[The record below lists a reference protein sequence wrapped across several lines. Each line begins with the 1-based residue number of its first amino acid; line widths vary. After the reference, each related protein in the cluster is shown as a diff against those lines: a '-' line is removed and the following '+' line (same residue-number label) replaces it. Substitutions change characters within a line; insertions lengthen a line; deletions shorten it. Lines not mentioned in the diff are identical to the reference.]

1 MQNNLQETVAVPGLR
16 NLNKTSETSG
26 AVWGLLRAKDC
37 FQMSFQFL
45 GVEISIEACNLK
57 DISHSHSLLVFQDI
71 DAASD
76 AIFQTLIER
85 IQLSYSPV

>member
-1 MQNNLQETVAVPGLR
+1 
-16 NLNKTSETSG
+16 
-26 AVWGLLRAKDC
+26 
-37 FQMSFQFL
+37 MSFQFL

-57 DISHSHSLLVFQDI
+57 DIRHSHSLLVFQDI